1 MTSKWN
7 FQKLL
12 EKREFKELSANHK
25 NIINKKI
32 KKKKILFGGGERE
45 WFFDFG
51 NGNGNSSTHSQIL
64 GMGMKNS
71 IPNFWEW
78 ERE

>member
-25 NIINKKI
+25 NIINKKF
-32 KKKKILFGGGERE
+32 KKKITFWPPLAATHHIYGLPPSNSQFQTGG
-45 WFFDFG
+45 
-51 NGNGNSSTHSQIL
+51 NPALIV
-64 GMGMKNS
+64 
-71 IPNFWEW
+71 
-78 ERE
+78 